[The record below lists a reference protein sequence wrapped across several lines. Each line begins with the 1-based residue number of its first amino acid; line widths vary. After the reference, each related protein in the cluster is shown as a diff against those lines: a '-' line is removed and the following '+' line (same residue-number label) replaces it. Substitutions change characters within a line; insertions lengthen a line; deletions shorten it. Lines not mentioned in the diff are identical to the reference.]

1 MTFKTH
7 TIWISLSFF
16 FLIAQNNDL
25 ELDVN
30 SQNKSLQG
38 AFGAVTIDGKIWN
51 QLALR
56 PTLPFG
62 NLSVA
67 FDVVLY
73 IDQNGNIYDLSLIHI

>member
-1 MTFKTH
+1 MTLKTH
-7 TIWISLSFF
+7 TIWISLSLF

-62 NLSVA
+62 NLSVMR
-67 FDVVLY
+67 FVTSQQKSRDNVTTR
-73 IDQNGNIYDLSLIHI
+73 